1 LLLQEFDL
9 EIRDKK
15 GVKNVIVDHLSNLDN
30 KEVTEKEKV
39 IMDEFPDENF
49 FENSEK
55 AMVC

>member
-1 LLLQEFDL
+1 L

-15 GVKNVIVDHLSNLDN
+15 GVKNVVVDHLSNLDN

-39 IMDEFPDENF
+39 IVDEFPDENF